1 VGYLSGFFSRNWTLK
16 LSAFGIA
23 LLLWVAVRAEAPNRQ
38 ELTGVPVRVELADP
52 QWALVGDPTPTT
64 VTVRFGGPSRELIRL
79 ALERPTVVIP
89 LEEVMSGDT
98 VVLLRNAW
106 VRLQD
111 RPGVIAE
118 DIQPSSVR
126 LTLEPVERADLPPAP
141 RWEGDLPD
149 HLAFTALPVIEP
161 PLVRISGPRS
171 RLLPIDSI
179 PLRPVDLSQVTG
191 SGRIIVE
198 VDTSLFPG
206 LEIQPTSLEAEVV
219 VEDRVERMISGI
231 PVVLPE
237 GIGADGGFQLRPATG
252 AVLISGARSAV
263 ERADPTTFR
272 LVLEVEAGG
281 LPPAGDE
288 AAFPIRLAGLPP
300 LLEAEVRIDGAILR
314 NTAEGTP

>member
-1 VGYLSGFFSRNWTLK
+1 MGYLSGFFSRNWTLK

-64 VTVRFGGPSRELIRL
+64 VTVRFGGPSRELIRM

-89 LEEVMSGDT
+89 LDEVMSGDT

-126 LTLEPVERADLPPAP
+126 LTLEPVERADLPPSP
-141 RWEGDLPD
+141 RWEGQLPD
-149 HLAFTALPVIEP
+149 HLAFTSLPVIEP
-161 PLVRISGPRS
+161 LLVRVSGPRS

-179 PLRPVDLSQVTG
+179 PLHPVDLSQVTG

-198 VDTSLFPG
+198 VDTSLLPG
-206 LEIQPTSLEAEVV
+206 LQVQPTILEAELV

-237 GIGADGGFQLRPATG
+237 GIGADEGFQLRPATG
-252 AVLISGARSAV
+252 AVLVTGARTVV

-272 LVLEVEAGG
+272 LVLEVEAGS
-281 LPPAGDE
+281 LPPAGEE
-288 AAFPIRLAGLPP
+288 AAFPLRLTGLPP